1 MHRITLKNSLLKNNY
16 NLFYY
21 MYKNN
26 KNKIE
31 KLFFCVENLDK
42 RSMLLFFFTLNSLD
56 LCV

>member
-1 MHRITLKNSLLKNNY
+1 
-16 NLFYY
+16 

-31 KLFFCVENLDK
+31 KLCFFFFFCVENLDK
-42 RSMLLFFFTLNSLD
+42 RSMLLFFTRNSLD

>member
-1 MHRITLKNSLLKNNY
+1 
-16 NLFYY
+16 

-31 KLFFCVENLDK
+31 KLCFFFFCVENLDK
-42 RSMLLFFFTLNSLD
+42 RSMLLFFTLNSLD

>member
-31 KLFFCVENLDK
+31 KLC
-42 RSMLLFFFTLNSLD
+42 FFFFF
-56 LCV
+56 LCGKSG